1 MFYVCSL
8 YSVKAGQYWNNVYI
22 KTRARAFCV
31 PSMYYSFPVG
41 GGYFTDR
48 YYVTLIKNNNHIRYI
63 FVWCNYISMTR
74 LKPWLR
80 ETVIVIR
87 TWTSDCSRWFYIDV
101 IRYPCPHLKAGSASL
116 WKWKRTWKIMYI
128 YQSYHGIRTKFWRSK
143 LSDRF
148 FKHLAV
154 LDINC
159 FAVEIVISAGTLG
172 SRLG

>member
-1 MFYVCSL
+1 
-8 YSVKAGQYWNNVYI
+8 
-22 KTRARAFCV
+22 
-31 PSMYYSFPVG
+31 
-41 GGYFTDR
+41 
-48 YYVTLIKNNNHIRYI
+48 
-63 FVWCNYISMTR
+63 MTR

-143 LSDRF
+143 SSDRF

-172 SRLG
+172 SRLGYPAGLVYIYFGHLRSFFAALLLTGIPMLFLFATQYTTTFYHRNWQLLALYLFLYGMDIYYRK